1 MPHIVNSA
9 TASLVPLD
17 QRAQEVVTI
26 LKQWKLEASD
36 TQHVTDLLGAA
47 SKQAG
52 FDIKVLPRAL
62 GAIAPLAQEV
72 GLSLEGAIA
81 EIVTLGEQ
89 VGGSRGFQTA
99 ASAIEILLRELTEL
113 EEGSPGD
120 LLLRQLQIDPSEI
133 GKTVGLREIFE
144 SLEDASRDELEKLFG
159 PEYIS
164 DVLLRTSPEAIARAE
179 EVSKALLDILGTTK
193 LMSDE
198 RNMGL
203 PGAWADFTSALTD
216 VQIALGESGVSKAA
230 GWLLT
235 KIT

>member
-1 MPHIVNSA
+1 M
-9 TASLVPLD
+9 
-17 QRAQEVVTI
+17 
-26 LKQWKLEASD
+26 
-36 TQHVTDLLGAA
+36 TDLLGAA

-52 FDIKVLPRAL
+52 FDIKVLPRTL
-62 GAIAPLAQEV
+62 GTIAPLAHEV
-72 GLSLEGAIA
+72 GLSLEGAIT

-89 VGGSRGFQTA
+89 AGGGSRGFQSA

-113 EEGSPGD
+113 EKGSPGD

-133 GKTVGLREIFE
+133 GKSVQLRDIFE
-144 SLEDASRDELEKLFG
+144 SLKGASDDVLREVFG

-179 EVSKALLDILGTTK
+179 EVSEALLHIMGTTK

-203 PGAWADFTSALTD
+203 PGAWAGLHIGPNGRADS
-216 VQIALGESGVSKAA
+216 S
-230 GWLLT
+230 W
-235 KIT
+235 

>member
-1 MPHIVNSA
+1 M
-9 TASLVPLD
+9 
-17 QRAQEVVTI
+17 
-26 LKQWKLEASD
+26 
-36 TQHVTDLLGAA
+36 
-47 SKQAG
+47 
-52 FDIKVLPRAL
+52 LPRAL
-62 GAIAPLAQEV
+62 GAIAPLAQQV

-144 SLEDASRDELEKLFG
+144 SLEGESRDELEKVFG

-164 DVLLRTSPEAIARAE
+164 DVLLRTSPESVAEKQLGIARLR
-179 EVSKALLDILGTTK
+179 S
-193 LMSDE
+193 S
-198 RNMGL
+198 
-203 PGAWADFTSALTD
+203 
-216 VQIALGESGVSKAA
+216 
-230 GWLLT
+230 
-235 KIT
+235 